1 MLLTIDT
8 LDNVTRFLTLL
19 LIFGFVL
26 AVTYF
31 TTRYIANFQK
41 GRLRN
46 ANISVIE
53 TAQIAPG
60 RYIQIIRIGS
70 RYLAVAVGKDTVTM
84 LMELKEDDIQ
94 LLEDKG
100 TDLPGFKEIMEK
112 AKEKLSKDKK

>member
-1 MLLTIDT
+1 MLLTVDT
-8 LDNVTRFLTLL
+8 LDNVARFITLL
-19 LIFGFVL
+19 LMFGFVL

-41 GRLRN
+41 GKLHN
-46 ANISVIE
+46 ANITVIE

-60 RYIQIIRIGS
+60 RYIQIIKIGS

-84 LMELKEDDIQ
+84 LTELKEEDIQ

-112 AKEKLSKDKK
+112 AKEKLRHRS

>member
-1 MLLTIDT
+1 MVLTVDT
-8 LDNVTRFLTLL
+8 LDNVARFLTLL

-84 LMELKEDDIQ
+84 LTELNEEEIQ
-94 LLEDKG
+94 LLNEKG

-112 AKEKLSKDKK
+112 AKEKLSRDKK